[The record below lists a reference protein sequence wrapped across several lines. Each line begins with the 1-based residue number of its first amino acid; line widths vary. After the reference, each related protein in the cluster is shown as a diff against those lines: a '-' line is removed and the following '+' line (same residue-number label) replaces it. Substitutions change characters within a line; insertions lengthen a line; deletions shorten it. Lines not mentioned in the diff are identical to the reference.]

1 MDPHKKRTIEY
12 TSFVIGVVI
21 IISSYVI
28 ALETQGSAAPITTSL
43 LILGIFTS
51 FITYALLEYYD
62 YTLVKKAEETFPRF
76 LRDYAEAIN
85 SGMNFSQAFDLVL
98 KNDYGALNEYLKRA
112 KNRMSLNI
120 PFPRVI
126 RLLQNE
132 LKKSNMIKNAL
143 SIMINSYYS
152 GGDVAMT
159 MMDLSETVLNLR
171 EIYEEKKSIL
181 HQQVLIMYAIFFIFI
196 GIILVLY
203 YVFKPIASMEG
214 GEVGIKGMTLNLQL
228 TNYCDKTLYPQIYP
242 ICTFGYIFGYNLN
255 DNLTYFK
262 ILLFFTA
269 IIQAISIGLMIG
281 VVYDNEIKAGFKHA
295 AILLTVTFLIFALLL

>member
-1 MDPHKKRTIEY
+1 MDPNKKKTIEY
-12 TSFVIGVVI
+12 ASFAIGVI
-21 IISSYVI
+21 IILGSYI
-28 ALETQGSAAPITTSL
+28 LALKTEGSMAPITTSF
-43 LILGIFTS
+43 LILGVFVS

-62 YTLVKKAEETFPRF
+62 YARVKKAEETFPRF

-126 RLLQNE
+126 QLLQQE

-143 SIMINSYYS
+143 GIIINSYYS

-159 MMDLSETVLNLR
+159 MMDLSETVLNLK

-181 HQQVLIMYAIFFIFI
+181 HQQVIIMYAIFFIFLL
-196 GIILVLY
+196 IILVLY
-203 YVFKPIASMEG
+203 YVFRPIATMEG
-214 GEVGIKGMTLNLQL
+214 GEIGMEGMAISLQA
-228 TNYCDKTLYPQIYP
+228 TNYCDKSLYPQIYP
-242 ICTFGYIFGYNLN
+242 ICTIGYIFGYSMT

-269 IIQAISIGLMIG
+269 IVQAISIGLIVG
-281 VVYDNEIKAGFKHA
+281 VIYDNDIKAGFKHS
-295 AILLTVTFLIFALLL
+295 AILLTVTLLIFALAL